1 MTTLKPRT
9 VAAFA
14 LTALILAPGLVLG
27 GEAETPKIEILN
39 ARTPLPGVLSGG
51 QVTQEQLA
59 EAAAA
64 GYRTVVSLRMPEEL
78 QEWDEPSTVE
88 GLGMRFVSLPIAGAE
103 GITPENAKKLAAL
116 LDEKELRPMVLHCG
130 SGNRIGALFALIA
143 FDLEGKDAESAL
155 QVGKDAGLT
164 RLEPVVRE
172 KLGLPP
178 LEPPEEK
185 KDGPSS

>member
-1 MTTLKPRT
+1 MTTWNLRRLT
-9 VAAFA
+9 GLAIMA
-14 LTALILAPGLVLG
+14 LVLAPGPVWG
-27 GEAETPKIEILN
+27 GEPEMPKIEILN

-78 QEWDEPSTVE
+78 QEWDEPSAVE
-88 GLGMRFVSLPIAGAE
+88 GLGMRFLSLPIAGAE
-103 GITPENAKKLAAL
+103 GITRENAEKLAAI
-116 LDEKELRPMVLHCG
+116 LDEKDLRPMVLHCG

-143 FDLEGKDAESAL
+143 FQLEGKDAETAL
-155 QVGKDAGLT
+155 KVGQDAGLT

-178 LEPPEEK
+178 AEPEEK

>member
-1 MTTLKPRT
+1 MTTLKPRRLA
-9 VAAFA
+9 VLALAA
-14 LTALILAPGLVLG
+14 LVLAPGLAWG
-27 GEAETPKIEILN
+27 GEPEAPKIEILN

-64 GYRTVVSLRMPEEL
+64 GYRSVVSLRMPEEL
-78 QEWDEPSTVE
+78 QEWDEPSAVE

-103 GITPENAKKLAAL
+103 GITPENAEKLAAI
-116 LDEKELRPMVLHCG
+116 LDDEELRPMVLHCG

-143 FDLEGKDAESAL
+143 FQLEGKDAETAL

-178 LEPPEEK
+178 LEPEEK

>member
-1 MTTLKPRT
+1 MTTLKLRS

-14 LTALILAPGLVLG
+14 LTALVLTPGLVSG
-27 GEAETPKIEILN
+27 GEPEAPKIEIRN

-59 EAAAA
+59 EAAAG

-78 QEWDEPSTVE
+78 QEWDEPSAVE
-88 GLGMRFVSLPIAGAE
+88 ELGMRFVSLPIPGAE
-103 GITPENAKKLAAL
+103 GINRENAEKLAAI
-116 LDEKELRPMVLHCG
+116 LDDQELRPMVLHCG

-143 FDLEGKDAESAL
+143 FHLEGKDAETAL
-155 QVGKDAGLT
+155 KVGQEAGLT

-178 LEPPEEK
+178 AEQEEK
-185 KDGPSS
+185 KDGP

>member
-1 MTTLKPRT
+1 MTTLKPRRLAT
-9 VAAFA
+9 LALAALF
-14 LTALILAPGLVLG
+14 LAPGLVLG
-27 GEAETPKIEILN
+27 GEPETPKIEILN

-88 GLGMRFVSLPIAGAE
+88 GLGMRFLSLPIAGAE
-103 GITPENAKKLAAL
+103 GITRENAEKLSAL
-116 LDEKELRPMVLHCG
+116 LDEEDLRPMVLHCG

-143 FDLEGKDAESAL
+143 FDLEGKDAETAL
-155 QVGKDAGLT
+155 RVGKDAGLT

-178 LEPPEEK
+178 AEVEEK